1 MSTQLKKSNDV
12 DRNKIP
18 TSGRVINKKRNVE
31 KKIKSSCDEA
41 LKKEQNNL
49 PTIFSKRKKLFITII
64 SISVLLVIAGVV
76 LIIGHFQ
83 FGWFMK
89 KNDLVLVQNREVN
102 LVARYLEKKYS
113 TNYYDLEGLDLSK
126 RTQNNTILT
135 DFVVGINKRTKIN
148 SIFDLSEPD
157 YLYESF
163 LLIINFTEIN
173 ETNSEYLGGVNILDE
188 SKSAEDL
195 IRINDELFLKK
206 IQSSNQSNFTNKTE
220 FKDNFPI
227 CKFYYFENGTI
238 HEIYFPEGMNEF
250 YKSAI
255 SDLIEKI
262 TPKLSKSLYQKETNK
277 RRLENGGEESSLF
290 NYQQI
295 IENGVLQKTIIY
307 EDKIQNKF
315 YTNSNESSLSK
326 NVLNSKIIRTF
337 NSSGDITSLEMKGE
351 ALFKSFVPDKN
362 NETKNKEN
370 ASLRFVSETEEKNLE
385 TNESYYKLGF
395 NEFDMNVTSNME
407 LIHNEIDPKIL
418 KKLNV
423 LSNLISFEKYKE
435 LNETLANNTGK
446 ENNLNNSDT
455 NSTSEKRNLAMKSRV
470 NFLSSYTAT
479 NKLINTDFLGTKIG
493 LNQYLYINNKTNLR
507 QEYLKLI
514 FRNKEYTL
522 SVAEK
527 YHYSNL
533 KSGSYNKELVNK
545 NFGLDKNFK
554 PFGFFVRGYLNLNIY
569 AKHGVSFDIINEEMY
584 AKGYANFEISVS
596 GTFGPDFFFVSF
608 GAQLT
613 GYVAKGNSH
622 IQANTLINSGS
633 KLSQFYFYEKIN
645 ACSVD
650 LSFYFTINLI
660 FWKKTYRK
668 TFNLFKGF
676 SSQEGKYL
684 YG

>member
-307 EDKIQNKF
+307 EDKIQNEF

-370 ASLRFVSETEEKNLE
+370 TSLRFVSETEEKNLE

>member
-307 EDKIQNKF
+307 EDKIQNEF

>member
-1 MSTQLKKSNDV
+1 MSSDLKKSSNIDK
-12 DRNKIP
+12 NKIP
-18 TSGRVINKKRNVE
+18 TSGRAINKKRNGV
-31 KKIKSSCDEA
+31 KKIQSSCDEA
-41 LKKEQNNL
+41 LKKEQKNST
-49 PTIFSKRKKLFITII
+49 TIFSKRKKLFIIII
-64 SISVLLVIAGVV
+64 SISVLLILTGIV
-76 LIIGHFQ
+76 LIIGHFRY
-83 FGWFMK
+83 GWFMK

-102 LVARYLEKKYS
+102 LVARYLEKKFAS
-113 TNYYDLEGLDLSK
+113 NYYDLVGLDQNK
-126 RTQNNTILT
+126 RIQNNTILT

-173 ETNSEYLGGVNILDE
+173 ETNSEYLGGVNILDK

-195 IRINDELFLKK
+195 IKINDELFLKK
-206 IQSSNQSNFTNKTE
+206 IQLSNQSNYTNKTE

-262 TPKLSKSLYQKETNK
+262 TPKLSKSLFQKETNK
-277 RRLENGGEESSLF
+277 RRLENGGEENSLF

-295 IENGVLQKTIIY
+295 IENGVIQKTIIY
-307 EDKIQNKF
+307 EDKIQNE
-315 YTNSNESSLSK
+315 YHTNNNESAFTK
-326 NVLNSKIIRTF
+326 NIINSKIIRTF

-351 ALFKSFVPDKN
+351 ALFKSFSPENN
-362 NETKNKEN
+362 NEPKIKEN
-370 ASLRFVSETEEKNLE
+370 SNLRFISETEEKNLE

-395 NEFDMNVTSNME
+395 NEFNMNVASNME
-407 LIHNEIDPKIL
+407 LIHNEINPKIL
-418 KKLNV
+418 DKLNAI
-423 LSNLISFEKYKE
+423 SKLISFEKYKE
-435 LNETLANNTGK
+435 SNETLTNNTGK
-446 ENNLNNSDT
+446 ENDLNNSDT
-455 NSTSEKRNLAMKSRV
+455 NSTSGKRNLAKKSRI
-470 NFLSSYTAT
+470 NFLSSYTST
-479 NKLINTDFLGTKIG
+479 YKVINTDFLGTKIG

-507 QEYLKLI
+507 QEYINLL

-533 KSGSYNKELVNK
+533 KSGYCTKELVNK

-554 PFGFFVRGYLNLNIY
+554 PFGFLVKGYLNLNIY
-569 AKHGVSFDIINEEMY
+569 AKHGVSFDTIKEEMY
-584 AKGYANFEISVS
+584 AKGYATFDISVS

-613 GYVAKGNSH
+613 GYIVKGNSY
-622 IQANTLINSGS
+622 IQGNTLINSGS
-633 KLSQFYFYEKIN
+633 KLAKFHFYEKIN

-676 SSQEGKYL
+676 SSQKGKYL

>member
-148 SIFDLSEPD
+148 SIFALSEPD

-295 IENGVLQKTIIY
+295 IENGVLQKTIIH
-307 EDKIQNKF
+307 EDKIQNEF

>member
-1 MSTQLKKSNDV
+1 M
-12 DRNKIP
+12 
-18 TSGRVINKKRNVE
+18 
-31 KKIKSSCDEA
+31 
-41 LKKEQNNL
+41 KKEQNNL

-173 ETNSEYLGGVNILDE
+173 ETNSDYLGGVNILDE

-307 EDKIQNKF
+307 EDKIQNEF

-407 LIHNEIDPKIL
+407 LIHNEIDPKIF

>member
-1 MSTQLKKSNDV
+1 MSNQLKKSNDI
-12 DRNKIP
+12 DGNEIP
-18 TSGRVINKKRNVE
+18 ISARVMIKKRNGE
-31 KKIKSSCDEA
+31 KKIQSKCVEA
-41 LKKEQNNL
+41 INKEQNNS
-49 PTIFSKRKKLFITII
+49 PTIFSKRKKLFFIII
-64 SISVLLVIAGVV
+64 SISVLLIITAVV

-83 FGWFMK
+83 LGWFMK
-89 KNDLVLVQNREVN
+89 KNALVLAQNREVN
-102 LVARYLEKKYS
+102 LVTRYLEKKYS
-113 TNYYDLEGLDLSK
+113 TNYYDLEGLDQNK
-126 RTQNNTILT
+126 RIQNNTILT

-148 SIFDLSEPD
+148 SIFDFSEPD

-188 SKSAEDL
+188 SKSDEDL
-195 IRINDELFLKK
+195 IRINDELFLNIIKE
-206 IQSSNQSNFTNKTE
+206 SNQSNFINKTE

-238 HEIYFPEGMNEF
+238 HEIFFPEGMNEF

-277 RRLENGGEESSLF
+277 RRLENGGEENSLF

-307 EDKIQNKF
+307 EDKTQNEYHINNDESAF
-315 YTNSNESSLSK
+315 STNII
-326 NVLNSKIIRTF
+326 NSKIIRTF
-337 NSSGDITSLEMKGE
+337 NSLGDITALEMKGE
-351 ALFKSFVPDKN
+351 ALFKSFSPDIID
-362 NETKNKEN
+362 EPKNKEHAN
-370 ASLRFVSETEEKNLE
+370 LRFISETEEKNLE

-395 NEFDMNVTSNME
+395 NEFKMNVTSNME
-407 LIHNEIDPKIL
+407 LIHSGKDPKIL
-418 KKLNV
+418 DKLNAI
-423 LSNLISFEKYKE
+423 SNLISFEKYEE
-435 LNETLANNTGK
+435 LNEILTNNTGK
-446 ENNLNNSDT
+446 ENDLNNSDT
-455 NSTSEKRNLAMKSRV
+455 NSTSEKRNLAIKGRI

-479 NKLINTDFLGTKIG
+479 YKLINTDFLGTKIG

-507 QEYLKLI
+507 QEYLKLL

-522 SVAEK
+522 SVVEK

-533 KSGSYNKELVNK
+533 KSGYYTKEIDNR

-554 PFGFFVRGYLNLNIY
+554 PFGFLVKGFLNLNIY
-569 AKHGVSFDIINEEMY
+569 AKHGVSFVTVKEEMY
-584 AKGYANFEISVS
+584 AKGYATFEISVS
-596 GTFGPDFFFVSF
+596 GTFGPDFFFISF

-613 GYVAKGNSH
+613 GYIVKGNSH

-633 KLSQFYFYEKIN
+633 NLAQFHFYEKIN

-660 FWKKTYRK
+660 FWKKTYKK

>member
-173 ETNSEYLGGVNILDE
+173 ETNSDYLGGVNILDE

-307 EDKIQNKF
+307 EDKIQNEF

>member
-64 SISVLLVIAGVV
+64 SLSVLLLIAGVV
-76 LIIGHFQ
+76 LMIGHFQ

-337 NSSGDITSLEMKGE
+337 NSS
-351 ALFKSFVPDKN
+351 
-362 NETKNKEN
+362 
-370 ASLRFVSETEEKNLE
+370 
-385 TNESYYKLGF
+385 
-395 NEFDMNVTSNME
+395 
-407 LIHNEIDPKIL
+407 
-418 KKLNV
+418 
-423 LSNLISFEKYKE
+423 
-435 LNETLANNTGK
+435 
-446 ENNLNNSDT
+446 
-455 NSTSEKRNLAMKSRV
+455 
-470 NFLSSYTAT
+470 
-479 NKLINTDFLGTKIG
+479 
-493 LNQYLYINNKTNLR
+493 
-507 QEYLKLI
+507 
-514 FRNKEYTL
+514 
-522 SVAEK
+522 
-527 YHYSNL
+527 
-533 KSGSYNKELVNK
+533 
-545 NFGLDKNFK
+545 
-554 PFGFFVRGYLNLNIY
+554 
-569 AKHGVSFDIINEEMY
+569 
-584 AKGYANFEISVS
+584 
-596 GTFGPDFFFVSF
+596 
-608 GAQLT
+608 
-613 GYVAKGNSH
+613 
-622 IQANTLINSGS
+622 
-633 KLSQFYFYEKIN
+633 
-645 ACSVD
+645 
-650 LSFYFTINLI
+650 
-660 FWKKTYRK
+660 
-668 TFNLFKGF
+668 
-676 SSQEGKYL
+676 
-684 YG
+684 